1 LAKFRDD
8 GIAERIGHDWVR
20 NIEALFVCPLLQDA
34 RYPVKLRSSLAGIC
48 ARLGQGYTKLIE
60 FEFARQL
67 PVDTYDDAVLGF
79 EVLNFLVGIARLLPQ
94 FSDPLLQPE
103 AGAVRRLELR
113 LKLILDISIGKC
125 VRDLRRLGRVKRR
138 ESDLL
143 DVAAS
148 DPGDTQVVL

>member
-1 LAKFRDD
+1 M
-8 GIAERIGHDWVR
+8 
-20 NIEALFVCPLLQDA
+20 
-34 RYPVKLRSSLAGIC
+34 
-48 ARLGQGYTKLIE
+48 
-60 FEFARQL
+60 
-67 PVDTYDDAVLGF
+67 
-79 EVLNFLVGIARLLPQ
+79 NFLVGIARLLPQ